1 MTRSSIAPVTTV
13 RVVLAGAG
21 SEQPKRAETDHRNTG
36 CDICTA
42 IAVAVHQ
49 HMEMHYITAE
59 HRVVQLIIARAAG
72 TGGGQGGLPH
82 PYKSVWWPPSDF
94 VGPGADPGFRRGG
107 GGSYRNLG

>member
-1 MTRSSIAPVTTV
+1 MVTRSSIAPVTTV

-42 IAVAVHQ
+42 TVAVHQ

-72 TGGGQGGLPH
+72 TGGGKGGCPT
-82 PYKSVWWPPSDF
+82 PIKVSGGPPQT
-94 VGPGADPGFRRGG
+94 
-107 GGSYRNLG
+107 L